1 MADRAGSVLSP
12 AAVKGDELVSHLGG
26 QRLRLDAPDGG
37 DRNPYLL
44 EVTVAVRA
52 SGQVNLEAGTILGRQ
67 GPFEIV
73 GDELD
78 GFPADDVP
86 ATKAYPHGSALPQFG
101 FEEAADLGT
110 AAVQEH
116 PLVGFAD
123 PKHPAHLL
131 GG

>member
-1 MADRAGSVLSP
+1 MVDRSGSVLSP
-12 AAVKGDELVSHLGG
+12 AAVQGDELVAHLGG
-26 QRLRLDAPDGG
+26 QGLRLNVPEGG
-37 DRNPYLL
+37 DRNPHLL

-52 SGQVNLEAGTILGRQ
+52 SGQVSLEASTILGRQ
-67 GPFEIV
+67 SSFEVV

-78 GFPADDVP
+78 SLPADDIP
-86 ATKAYPHGSALPQFG
+86 AAKAQPHGSGLPQLG
-101 FEEAADLGT
+101 FEEAAELGP